1 MRVRSA
7 VMLPPV
13 LLQPRANQPALP
25 DPMPT
30 DPLGDDAGLAPVA
43 DPATAAPTD
52 TVVVT
57 DSAPAAGELTQER
70 CETANHDALISAGG
84 YAFGASLVG
93 VIIFLVMRKK
103 LWSSAFGRYLTAI
116 SVASVIGASLA
127 GWDPVASDEL
137 VRCVNSADLKQY
149 VFLGGQLFARS
160 IVLGL
165 LPSFVATTL
174 GCLVANRT

>member
-1 MRVRSA
+1 MHA
-7 VMLPPV
+7 PV
-13 LLQPRANQPALP
+13 LLQPRANQPA
-25 DPMPT
+25 PT
-30 DPLGDDAGLAPVA
+30 DPAMPLLDTDAGAAPAVT
-43 DPATAAPTD
+43 DPGAAPTD
-52 TVVVT
+52 TVTVT
-57 DSAPAAGELTQER
+57 DSAPATGELTQER
-70 CETANHDALISAGG
+70 CEGANHDALISAGG

-93 VIIFLVMRKK
+93 IVIFLVMRKK

-116 SVASVIGASLA
+116 LVASLLGGALA

-160 IVLGL
+160 IVLGV
-165 LPSFVATTL
+165 LPSFAVTTV

>member
-1 MRVRSA
+1 MHA
-7 VMLPPV
+7 PV
-13 LLQPRANQPALP
+13 LLQPRANQPA
-25 DPMPT
+25 PT
-30 DPLGDDAGLAPVA
+30 DPAIPVVDVDAGGAPVVT
-43 DPATAAPTD
+43 DPGTPVAPTD
-52 TVVVT
+52 TVTVT
-57 DSAPAAGELTQER
+57 DSAPAAGELSQER
-70 CETANHDALISAGG
+70 CEAANHDALISAGG

-93 VIIFLVMRKK
+93 IVIFLVMRKK

-116 SVASVIGASLA
+116 LVASAIGAALA

-165 LPSFVATTL
+165 LPSFAVTTV
-174 GCLVANRT
+174 GCLIANRT